1 MIGKLPGTLSDRS
14 IEVPLKRK
22 LPDEKV
28 KRFRIIRPGML
39 PDLNRMCIR
48 WANDNL
54 ISLRDAATNVPDG
67 LHDRAADN
75 WEPLLAIADRAGE
88 EWPERARKAALA
100 LSGRDA
106 SEDTSVGAT
115 LLGDIQAIFKR
126 RAHDAENNSWWHE
139 LSSTAL
145 AEALAAMEGRLWAEW
160 RQGKAITPNA
170 VAKLLKPFGIEPKHD
185 LGEKKNLRGYR
196 IAQFVDAFARYARGE
211 PSVTSENS
219 ESLKTKG
226 NSENQSSED
235 GPAPELSNRRKGNE
249 IRNSELSELLIPPET
264 AREYGP
270 PTEWEIEL

>member
-1 MIGKLPGTLSDRS
+1 MRRSSAFASYGLACCPTLTACAFAGRT
-14 IEVPLKRK
+14 I
-22 LPDEKV
+22 
-28 KRFRIIRPGML
+28 
-39 PDLNRMCIR
+39 
-48 WANDNL
+48 NL

-170 VAKLLKPFGIEPKHD
+170 VAELLKPFGIEPKHD
-185 LGEKKNLRGYR
+185 LGRRKTYAVTEPPVRRRVRAICARRTLGNLGKL
-196 IAQFVDAFARYARGE
+196 
-211 PSVTSENS
+211 
-219 ESLKTKG
+219 ESSKTKG

-235 GPAPELSNRRKGNE
+235 GPAPELSNRRKGNG
-249 IRNSELSELLIPPET
+249 IRNSELSDF
-264 AREYGP
+264 
-270 PTEWEIEL
+270 